1 VWQVAYHRLHR
12 FFGFGVVGVI
22 GQVMGVEV
30 GFDGLE
36 IRHASCDD
44 SGSISGATE
53 LKVFL
58 TTIFSCF
65 CN

>member
-1 VWQVAYHRLHR
+1 VWQVAYHRLHSL
-12 FFGFGVVGVI
+12 FGFGAERVI

-36 IRHASCDD
+36 
-44 SGSISGATE
+44 T
-53 LKVFL
+53 LVPFL
-58 TTIFSCF
+58 MLRNSKFTLTRLFSYF